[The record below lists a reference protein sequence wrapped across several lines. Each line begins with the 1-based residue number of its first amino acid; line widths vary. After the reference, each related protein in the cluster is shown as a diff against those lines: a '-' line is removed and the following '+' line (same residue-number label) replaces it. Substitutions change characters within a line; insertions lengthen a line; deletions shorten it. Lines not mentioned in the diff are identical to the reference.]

1 VKDRTEGES
10 QKPHCLNHRRQRL
23 ETRHSCFS
31 IFLGNCREL
40 ECFLPPQVFLEL
52 GCHLSLG
59 LTVKDADFKK
69 EALKGKPLA
78 LLGKAFQV
86 LQKEEWCLQS
96 GEQLL
101 TQALQDSSIN

>member
-1 VKDRTEGES
+1 MGLEYVGTEE
-10 QKPHCLNHRRQRL
+10 
-23 ETRHSCFS
+23 
-31 IFLGNCREL
+31 EL
-40 ECFLPPQVFLEL
+40 AGLINRPQ
-52 GCHLSLG
+52 
-59 LTVKDADFKK
+59 
-69 EALKGKPLA
+69 GKPLA